1 MYHQS
6 HATYFNFV
14 CNSILWIL
22 LILGIFVENWFFN
35 LGVILYLMVFTSL
48 DLHLLPALFFIPFV
62 MASRQSG
69 SFPSIAFKDFSDFIL
84 GNFGPTISLPTV
96 ITILLS
102 ITNNTELLSLHFK
115 QAEKSRSTSTSTSWI
130 RCLARAV
137 KEQLGEENTKT
148 LFSEAELSIFETA
161 TIRDRDITSLAA
173 KLGQFSQALEIYP
186 YNQRGKFTGTL
197 QSISHDCIKPA
208 LLICPNSAVCLTA
221 GCNHFSLHQQSRLR
235 DIPRVTLIKGTN
247 IFHNVQLLSGQC
259 DKCGTIYYAD
269 HERTPASEG
278 TEAMKFF
285 LNSAQY
291 LKVGQK
297 LWVNREFSTAVLN
310 AIYDLHASAS
320 SWMNFFKD
328 TYANEGL
335 KLSRR
340 HIWAAF
346 VQESIRQVSVT
357 SGIDFSVRDTAS
369 MEEVTQAAFAIL
381 GQNGVI
387 YPAENHSCAECSQP
401 YRRSESEMDV
411 DVQNVTM
418 KVIDGIVVGTKHCAY
433 DNCTSDLVN
442 YRGGSF
448 CQVHEHEFGNRC
460 RVRDCTDT
468 IIPSTMACANHQGL
482 WNKYKL
488 DHSAG
493 SLAGSKRMLNRRQE
507 NLPWNSKSDPEH
519 QPHDQP
525 APDPA
530 KTKHFFGPAT
540 FYCVETICAPCG
552 VVVAWAKFAK
562 SESESNILAFLNHVY
577 PVKELRP
584 NYICIDKA
592 CQVLKHI
599 VAQGHWDEWSE
610 TTRFIVD
617 SYHYQ
622 NHRKT
627 DTLCQTWCNPAP
639 TDGSAP
645 NLVIT
650 AQGSDGK
657 LYQKRAF
664 NTQVNN

>member
-1 MYHQS
+1 MYYQI
-6 HATYFNFV
+6 HATYFIFP
-14 CNSILWIL
+14 CDSILCVL
-22 LILGIFVENWFFN
+22 LILGIFVKNWFCN
-35 LGVILYLMVFTSL
+35 LGVIFYLMVFTSL
-48 DLHLLPALFFIPFV
+48 DIHLFLALCFIPFA

-69 SFPSIAFKDFSDFIL
+69 AFPSIAFKDFSDFIL
-84 GNFGPTISLPTV
+84 GNFGPTISLSTV
-96 ITILLS
+96 ITLLLS
-102 ITNNTELLSLHFK
+102 VTNNTELLSLHFK
-115 QAEKSRSTSTSTSWI
+115 QAEKSRSTSWI
-130 RCLARAV
+130 KCLARAV
-137 KEQLGEENTKT
+137 KEQLGDDTTKT
-148 LFSEAELSIFETA
+148 LFSDAELSIIETA
-161 TIRDRDITSLAA
+161 TIRDPDITSLAA

-186 YNQRGKFTGTL
+186 YNQRGKFTGKL

-221 GCNHFSLHQQSRLR
+221 GCNRSSLHQKSRLR
-235 DIPRVTLIKGTN
+235 DIPHVTLIKGTN
-247 IFHNVQLLSGQC
+247 IYHNVQLLSGQC
-259 DKCGTIYYAD
+259 GKCETIYYAD

-285 LNSAQY
+285 INSAQY

-297 LWVNREFSTAVLN
+297 LWVNRDFSSAVLN

-320 SWMNFFKD
+320 GWMNFFKD
-328 TYANEGL
+328 TYVDEDEGL
-335 KLSRR
+335 KISRR

-346 VQESIRQVSVT
+346 VQESIRQISVT

-369 MEEVTQAAFAIL
+369 IEEVTQAAFSML

-387 YPAENHSCAECSQP
+387 YPAGNHSCAECSQP
-401 YRRSESEMDV
+401 YQRSESEMDV

-418 KVIDGIVVGTKHCAY
+418 SVVDGIVVGTKHCAY

-448 CQVHEHEFGNRC
+448 CQVHEQEFGNRC
-460 RVRDCTDT
+460 RVRDCTD
-468 IIPSTMACANHQGL
+468 ILIPSTMACANHQGL

-493 SLAGSKRMLNRRQE
+493 GLAGSKRMLNRRQE
-507 NLPWNSKSDPEH
+507 NLPWSSKSDHEH

-525 APDPA
+525 APDQA

-562 SESESNILAFLNHVY
+562 SESESNILAFLNQVY
-577 PVKELRP
+577 PQKELRP

-592 CQVLKHI
+592 CRVLKHI

-650 AQGSDGK
+650 ARGSDGK

>member
-1 MYHQS
+1 MYYQI
-6 HATYFNFV
+6 HATYFIFP
-14 CNSILWIL
+14 CDSILCVL
-22 LILGIFVENWFFN
+22 LILGIFVKNWFWN
-35 LGVILYLMVFTSL
+35 LGVIFYLMVFTSL
-48 DLHLLPALFFIPFV
+48 DLHLFLALCFIPFA
-62 MASRQSG
+62 MASHPSG
-69 SFPSIAFKDFSDFIL
+69 AFPSIAFKDFSDFIL
-84 GNFGPTISLPTV
+84 GNFGPTISLSTV
-96 ITILLS
+96 IMLLLS
-102 ITNNTELLSLHFK
+102 VTNNTELLSLHFK
-115 QAEKSRSTSTSTSWI
+115 QAEKSRSTSWI
-130 RCLARAV
+130 KCLARAV
-137 KEQLGEENTKT
+137 KEQLGDDTTKT
-148 LFSEAELSIFETA
+148 LFSDAELSIIETA
-161 TIRDRDITSLAA
+161 TIRDPDITSLAA

-186 YNQRGKFTGTL
+186 YNQRGKFTGKL

-221 GCNHFSLHQQSRLR
+221 GCNHSSLHQKSRLR
-235 DIPRVTLIKGTN
+235 DIPHVTLIKGTN
-247 IFHNVQLLSGQC
+247 IYHNVQLLSGQC
-259 DKCGTIYYAD
+259 GKCETIYYAD

-285 LNSAQY
+285 INSAQY

-297 LWVNREFSTAVLN
+297 LWVNRDFSSAVLN

-320 SWMNFFKD
+320 GWMNFFKD
-328 TYANEGL
+328 TYVDEDEGL
-335 KLSRR
+335 KLSHH

-346 VQESIRQVSVT
+346 VQESIRQISVT
-357 SGIDFSVRDTAS
+357 SGIDFSIRDTAS
-369 MEEVTQAAFAIL
+369 IEEVTQAAFSIL

-401 YRRSESEMDV
+401 YQRSESEMDV

-418 KVIDGIVVGTKHCAY
+418 SVIDGIVVGTKHCAY

-448 CQVHEHEFGNRC
+448 CQVHEQEFGNRC
-460 RVRDCTDT
+460 RVRDCTD
-468 IIPSTMACANHQGL
+468 ILIPSTMACANHQGL

-488 DHSAG
+488 DHLAG
-493 SLAGSKRMLNRRQE
+493 GLAGSKRMLNRRQE
-507 NLPWNSKSDPEH
+507 NLPWSSKSDHEH

-525 APDPA
+525 APDQA
-530 KTKHFFGPAT
+530 KTKHFFGPDT

-577 PVKELRP
+577 PQTELRP

-592 CQVLKHI
+592 CRVLKHI
-599 VAQGHWDEWSE
+599 VSQGHWDEWSE

-650 AQGSDGK
+650 ARGSDGK
-657 LYQKRAF
+657 LYQKRTF